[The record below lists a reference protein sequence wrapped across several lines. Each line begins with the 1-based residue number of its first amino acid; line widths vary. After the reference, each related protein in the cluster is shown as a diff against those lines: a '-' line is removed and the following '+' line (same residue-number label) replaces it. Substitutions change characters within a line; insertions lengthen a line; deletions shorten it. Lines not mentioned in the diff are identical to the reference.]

1 MYRDCGWRVRTSE
14 ECCRSTAS
22 LPQQDRRILVGD
34 DVDVDTTAAQVELLV
49 VVHVADVLRHL
60 RVRLR
65 SFRAQNARITAV
77 CVLRE
82 GPALVLEPPL
92 RADAGVEV
100 LSHFTPVSEVST
112 THITLEVAGTIER
125 NPVHGESERS
135 QMTLSAVEDPPDSGL
150 VRRGGPDPVGWALA
164 GLLSTGTMGD
174 RCVAI
179 HSVCS
184 REIDRH
190 PAVSVL
196 LGEVHPVIERVAP
209 VHPAQVD
216 NWHPDQSEVGLMLL
230 CYFSVYGL
238 WVDSGIISGGFRRRH
253 VTVLDD
259 IVVV

>member
-1 MYRDCGWRVRTSE
+1 
-14 ECCRSTAS
+14 
-22 LPQQDRRILVGD
+22 VGD

-65 SFRAQNARITAV
+65 SLPAQNARITAV

-82 GPALVLEPPL
+82 GPALVFEPPL
-92 RADAGVEV
+92 RADAEIEV
-100 LSHFTPVSEVST
+100 LADFTPFSEVST
-112 THITLEVAGTIER
+112 AHITLEVAGTIAR

-135 QMTLSAVEDPPDSGL
+135 HVTLSAVEGPPDSGL
-150 VRRGGPDPVGWALA
+150 VRRDGPDPVGWALA

-174 RCVAI
+174 RCVTI

-190 PAVSVL
+190 HAVLVL
-196 LGEVHPVIERVAP
+196 LGEFHPLIQCVAP
-209 VHPAQVD
+209 VHPAQID
-216 NWHPDQSEVGLMLL
+216 NWHLDQSKVGLMLL

-238 WVDSGIISGGFRRRH
+238 WVNRCIISGGFRRRH